1 MFGLLSLLRMT
12 SDATVTNG
20 HTKHESSS
28 KKEWIRLN
36 VGGLFGT
43 FFPHF
48 FLIFSVLNC
57 YFHISHLDLNLYFQK
72 LSN

>member
-36 VGGLFGT
+36 VGGSFS
-43 FFPHF
+43 FFRSLILIFCDFHTMI
-48 FLIFSVLNC
+48 FLI
-57 YFHISHLDLNLYFQK
+57 
-72 LSN
+72 LST